1 MSGAD
6 RAKLA
11 DSIDATRK
19 SLPVYALR
27 EELLE
32 AIADSQVL
40 IVVRLPPLSPLSFL
54 I

>member
-1 MSGAD
+1 MLAAD
-6 RAKLA
+6 T
-11 DSIDATRK
+11 IDATRK

-40 IVVRLPPLSPLSFL
+40 IVVSSMPDLVRPQA
-54 I
+54 